1 MKISWKWLNSLLPLN
16 HSPHEI
22 AALLT
27 DCGLEVESIDKSET
41 VPGGLKG
48 VVVGE
53 VVDKIKH
60 PDADKLSVTKVNV
73 GQSELLNIVC
83 GAPNVAAGQKVLV
96 ALIGTRLHPT
106 SGNPLE
112 IKKSKIRGVVSEG
125 MICAEDELG
134 IGTSHDGILI
144 LSNDAI
150 PGTSASDYLKLE
162 DDVVF
167 EIGLTPNRSDAASH
181 YGVARDL
188 AAVLNC
194 KTESNNYQAKLS
206 GIHEL
211 PPPSGTLTTQISIIN
226 SEACKRYCGLTI
238 TGVQVKESPEWLKNC
253 LHAIGLRPINNI
265 VDITNFVLHETGQ
278 PLHAFDAFKIKGQ
291 KIEVKKCSEGTT
303 FTTLDGTERKLSAHD
318 LMICDTEKPLC
329 LAGVF
334 GGLYSG
340 VTEETTAV
348 FLESAYFDPSHIR
361 SSSKRHGLK
370 TDASF
375 RFERGTDPEMTIPA
389 LLRAAHL
396 ILECCGGTISSEL
409 TDYYPDPIPP
419 AKIAFSYANCFS
431 LIGKEIPKTTV
442 KNILTSLGIQ
452 IVTEG
457 NDGLVLNVPAY
468 KTDVN
473 READITEEILRVYG
487 YNNVEESGKFCF
499 SVQNDSASVK
509 LALENK
515 IADLFSSQGFREI
528 MNTSLSKEHY
538 YHNGEQNISVVNPLS
553 ADLNVLRRTLVYG
566 GLETIAY
573 NLNRKNQD
581 LKFFEF
587 GRVYSKNISE
597 ENSFPYEEEKRLAL
611 FVTGKVYS
619 ENAYQLQRE
628 SDFYGLKSY
637 VHLLLEK
644 TGINSFKALEA
655 TTDFFEFGQQYTWKK
670 KTLVVFGKLKKSV
683 LKSFDIRDD
692 VYVAEFNW
700 DLITQAASANAVNYK
715 EVARFPGVR
724 RDLALLLD
732 KKIEYREVEEL
743 AYNCERKFL
752 KNVHLFDVYEGDKID
767 AGKKSYAISF
777 LLQNEEAT
785 LTDKQIDNVM
795 EKLIQTYQQKLG
807 AILR

>member
-188 AAVLNC
+188 AAVLSC

-278 PLHAFDAFKIKGQ
+278 PLHAFDAFK
-291 KIEVKKCSEGTT
+291 KIG
-303 FTTLDGTERKLSAHD
+303 RAH
-318 LMICDTEKPLC
+318 
-329 LAGVF
+329 V
-334 GGLYSG
+334 
-340 VTEETTAV
+340 
-348 FLESAYFDPSHIR
+348 
-361 SSSKRHGLK
+361 
-370 TDASF
+370 
-375 RFERGTDPEMTIPA
+375 
-389 LLRAAHL
+389 
-396 ILECCGGTISSEL
+396 
-409 TDYYPDPIPP
+409 
-419 AKIAFSYANCFS
+419 
-431 LIGKEIPKTTV
+431 
-442 KNILTSLGIQ
+442 
-452 IVTEG
+452 
-457 NDGLVLNVPAY
+457 
-468 KTDVN
+468 
-473 READITEEILRVYG
+473 
-487 YNNVEESGKFCF
+487 
-499 SVQNDSASVK
+499 
-509 LALENK
+509 
-515 IADLFSSQGFREI
+515 
-528 MNTSLSKEHY
+528 
-538 YHNGEQNISVVNPLS
+538 
-553 ADLNVLRRTLVYG
+553 
-566 GLETIAY
+566 
-573 NLNRKNQD
+573 
-581 LKFFEF
+581 
-587 GRVYSKNISE
+587 
-597 ENSFPYEEEKRLAL
+597 
-611 FVTGKVYS
+611 
-619 ENAYQLQRE
+619 
-628 SDFYGLKSY
+628 
-637 VHLLLEK
+637 
-644 TGINSFKALEA
+644 
-655 TTDFFEFGQQYTWKK
+655 
-670 KTLVVFGKLKKSV
+670 
-683 LKSFDIRDD
+683 
-692 VYVAEFNW
+692 
-700 DLITQAASANAVNYK
+700 
-715 EVARFPGVR
+715 
-724 RDLALLLD
+724 
-732 KKIEYREVEEL
+732 
-743 AYNCERKFL
+743 
-752 KNVHLFDVYEGDKID
+752 
-767 AGKKSYAISF
+767 
-777 LLQNEEAT
+777 
-785 LTDKQIDNVM
+785 
-795 EKLIQTYQQKLG
+795 
-807 AILR
+807 